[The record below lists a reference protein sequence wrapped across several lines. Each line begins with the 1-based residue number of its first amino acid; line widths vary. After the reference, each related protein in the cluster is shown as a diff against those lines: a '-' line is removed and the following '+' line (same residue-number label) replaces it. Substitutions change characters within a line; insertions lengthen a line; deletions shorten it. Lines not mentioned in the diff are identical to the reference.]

1 MPISPCDLSTY
12 AISPQGREL
21 INHGTPL
28 FPVAFYH
35 DDLERDNV
43 PWHWHD
49 EFEAVVVEAGETEV
63 SAGIRHY
70 TLGAGQG
77 FFVNAGVLHAAQGR
91 VGTHCK
97 YHSVV
102 FHPRLIGGGID
113 SVFWQAYLRP
123 LIANGMKSVPL
134 DGAQPWH
141 RTALDAVEQA
151 WQAGA
156 SDAPGFEFQVRAA
169 LSELVFLLCRQI
181 PAQRSRATEKALR
194 DAERIKQML
203 RFIDAHYADELTA
216 PAIAASASVSESE
229 CLRCFRS
236 TIGMPPIQYLK
247 QYRVQKAAE
256 LLGATD
262 RKIADIAA
270 SCGFQDISYFTRT
283 FREIKAVTPGEY
295 RRGCTRQGVGAISP
309 QRRDA

>member
-1 MPISPCDLSTY
+1 MPISPCDLSAY

-21 INHGTPL
+21 VNHGTPL

-35 DDLERDNV
+35 DDLERDTV

-49 EFEAVVVEAGETEV
+49 ELEAVVVESGETEV
-63 SAGIRHY
+63 SAGLRRC
-70 TLGAGQG
+70 TLREGQG

-91 VGTHCK
+91 AGTHCK

-123 LIANGMKSVPL
+123 LIASGMKSVPL
-134 DGAQPWH
+134 DGSQTWH
-141 RTALDAVEQA
+141 RQALDAIERA
-151 WQAGA
+151 WQEGA
-156 SDAPGFEFQVRAA
+156 ADAPGYEFRVRAA
-169 LSELVFLLCRQI
+169 LSELVFLLCRQM
-181 PAQRSRATEKALR
+181 PAGHSRATEKALR
-194 DAERIKQML
+194 DAERIKHML
-203 RFIDAHYADELTA
+203 RFIDSNYGEELTA

-256 LLGATD
+256 MLTATD

-270 SCGFQDISYFTRT
+270 SCGFQDVSYFTRT
-283 FREIKAVTPGEY
+283 FREIKGATPGDY
-295 RRGCTRQGVGAISP
+295 RRSEGR
-309 QRRDA
+309 